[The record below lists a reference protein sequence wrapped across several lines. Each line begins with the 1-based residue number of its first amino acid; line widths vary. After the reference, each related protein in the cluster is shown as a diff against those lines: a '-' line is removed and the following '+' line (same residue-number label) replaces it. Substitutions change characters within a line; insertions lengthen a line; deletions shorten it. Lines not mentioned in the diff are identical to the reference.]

1 MKTLTEIM
9 MFANAALLLFWIV
22 YWKAELERKRRQSA
36 RNSAKNYIAELR
48 DDAKVVAKAVE

>member
-9 MFANAALLLFWIV
+9 MFLNAGLLIFWIV

-36 RNSAKNYIAELR
+36 RNSAKKYIAELR
-48 DDAKVVAKAVE
+48 DDAKVVARAD